1 MRRQPH
7 THAPRTLSRRPT
19 EIYCR
24 RDNRVYS
31 VCPHVAAGAPCP
43 CLHELE
49 TADALFEPAPV
60 DEEPEN

>member
-1 MRRQPH
+1 MRRQNHSPV
-7 THAPRTLSRRPT
+7 PRTHSRHPS

-24 RDNRVYS
+24 RDNRVYT

-43 CLHELE
+43 CLHEVE
-49 TADALFEPAPV
+49 TADALFEPMPV